1 MLVYADVLV
10 AINYIINFLLLLCS
24 EKLSGIPQ
32 KRRNT
37 MLAAALGGAASLAIF
52 LPPLPFMVELLAKLL
67 LALLMVAVAYR
78 GMHLKGLFK
87 LWLIFF
93 TVSFLFAGA
102 MLALWLLLG
111 GGVLTYYNGIVYLNI
126 PPLVLIA
133 TTAAAYLAVEAF
145 NRLFAPGGAKEAL
158 YRVQAEKNGAVAV
171 FTALEDTGNRLYEPF
186 SGLPVLVCSYQA
198 IEKLIPAHQRQWF
211 LTSQDPQEMPPG
223 CRLIA
228 YSTVGK
234 KGMLGAFK
242 ADRLVVTRP
251 DGTKTECMAYLAVS
265 GQLSKSY
272 GALLNPQIL
281 KLKI

>member
-37 MLAAALGGAASLAIF
+37 VLAAALGGVASLVIF
-52 LPPLPFMVELLAKLL
+52 LPPLPFAAELLTKLL
-67 LALLMVAVAYR
+67 LALLMVAVAYWR
-78 GMHLKGLFK
+78 QPPRRLLK

-111 GGVLTYYNGIVYLNI
+111 GGVLTYHNGIVYLNI

-145 NRLFAPGGAKEAL
+145 NRLFSPGNARGAL

-171 FTALEDTGNRLYEPF
+171 FSALEDTGNRLCEPF
-186 SGLPVLVCSYQA
+186 SGLPVLVCSYQSV
-198 IEKLIPAHQRQWF
+198 EKLIPPEQRVWF
-211 LTSQDPQEMPPG
+211 LTKQDPQEMPHG

-228 YSTVGK
+228 YRAVGG

-251 DGTKTECMAYLAVS
+251 DGTETECMAYLAVS
-265 GQLSKSY
+265 EQLGESY
-272 GALLNPQIL
+272 GALLNPHML
-281 KLKI
+281 KLK